1 MNKSFIT
8 PVIILMTL
16 SLVGIVLVQ
25 LFWIKNAIEIKEE
38 QFDQSVNE
46 ALSEVVERLKVDEDV
61 FYVANQIWT
70 DEDGHELKYVAY
82 SDSAQNE
89 FILEGSESNSYIY
102 VSDNE
107 SGTIQVNGHGS
118 AKISVESFE
127 DEGVRLETIIKLDSL
142 KDEVHAEQYYFISQF
157 KDSVD
162 VIVKKRI
169 KEISSGTEDLK
180 DVIDQMVVEIKNIE
194 EPFADR
200 IDPDQINQRLSESLN
215 DKGIDLPF
223 EFAVYNPDK
232 DTVLSIHS
240 ENFDINNDPYQT
252 RLSPDNVISR
262 PELLMLSFTGKR
274 GHIFKS
280 LATLLSGSLLFTFII
295 ILTFF
300 LTLRIIFRQKK
311 LADIKSDFINNMTHE
326 FKTPIATISL
336 AVDSI
341 NNPKVIDNPEK
352 VRYFTDIIEDE
363 NSRMNTRVE
372 NVLQMSLIDK
382 SDFDFYMEEIDVH
395 EIIRKAAKNIELQVK
410 KKEGKI
416 ELKLE
421 AQDSILKSDQAH
433 LLNVITNLLDNAI
446 KYSEEKPEII
456 IATINKNNDF
466 IISVSDNGIGMSKE
480 EIRKIFDRFFRVSKG
495 DIHNVKGFGLGLS
508 YVKAIVLAMGG
519 KIDVKSEP
527 VKGTTM
533 FLRFPIRKDL

>member
-46 ALSEVVERLKVDEDV
+46 ALNEVVERLKVDEDV

-240 ENFDINNDPYQT
+240 KNFDINNDPYQT

-274 GHIFKS
+274 GHIFRS

-311 LADIKSDFINNMTHE
+311 LANIKSDFINNMTHE

>member
-274 GHIFKS
+274 GHIFRS
-280 LATLLSGSLLFTFII
+280 
-295 ILTFF
+295 
-300 LTLRIIFRQKK
+300 
-311 LADIKSDFINNMTHE
+311 
-326 FKTPIATISL
+326 
-336 AVDSI
+336 
-341 NNPKVIDNPEK
+341 
-352 VRYFTDIIEDE
+352 
-363 NSRMNTRVE
+363 
-372 NVLQMSLIDK
+372 
-382 SDFDFYMEEIDVH
+382 
-395 EIIRKAAKNIELQVK
+395 
-410 KKEGKI
+410 
-416 ELKLE
+416 
-421 AQDSILKSDQAH
+421 
-433 LLNVITNLLDNAI
+433 
-446 KYSEEKPEII
+446 
-456 IATINKNNDF
+456 
-466 IISVSDNGIGMSKE
+466 
-480 EIRKIFDRFFRVSKG
+480 
-495 DIHNVKGFGLGLS
+495 
-508 YVKAIVLAMGG
+508 
-519 KIDVKSEP
+519 
-527 VKGTTM
+527 
-533 FLRFPIRKDL
+533 